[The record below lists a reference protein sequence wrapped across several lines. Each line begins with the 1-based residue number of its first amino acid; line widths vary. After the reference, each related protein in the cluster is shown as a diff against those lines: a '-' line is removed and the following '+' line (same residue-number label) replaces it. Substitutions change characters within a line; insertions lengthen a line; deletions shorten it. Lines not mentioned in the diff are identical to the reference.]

1 MKRSLLSLLLT
12 MVSFFACIPAACANS
27 WGLKGK
33 LLEAVSAVDTW
44 NDYTSC
50 SDQAGNAAVMSGRYH
65 NTLMLAEDGELHTYP
80 TAVYQPNAKRDREL
94 ILNGSEVDF
103 VLNYGD
109 EEWYSFYQAGDGW
122 YLTGA
127 RNGNALLTET
137 ERGYRMTDSDG
148 SAMLPYRI
156 SLRDFNIK
164 LFPLTAEA
172 VRHLNRMHAALASGD
187 SILGWWD
194 DGEEIGRKYSG
205 IGKGTTP
212 VYSAPYGQ
220 SAWRAANGKAA
231 VGLSGDL
238 WVLRYMTNADGERY
252 ACIRYEVSE
261 RTQRIGY
268 IPAELL
274 GEAASGEPS
283 EDWIHVPVYA
293 VNQTDLTD
301 DPLCSQYPQLSI
313 PAGTQLDCL
322 GLFGRDYAYVAAE
335 VKDGAIVDGGAIVW
349 GFVPLRDLALDADTH
364 ASIRWDVMEKLEG
377 SWIFDAGGNQA
388 EDILILHADGTYTG
402 QYLSADDEPYADTH
416 GSWMVTEYNPFR
428 NLYWNDPPYE
438 ITLVSAD
445 GLVNVKGLSINDEN
459 GFSLTNVEGG
469 GGYRRMED
477 SLQP

>member
-164 LFPLTAEA
+164 LFSLTAEA

-212 VYSAPYGQ
+212 VYSAPYGAIRMARRQWQ
-220 SAWRAANGKAA
+220 SRRGA
-231 VGLSGDL
+231 
-238 WVLRYMTNADGERY
+238 
-252 ACIRYEVSE
+252 
-261 RTQRIGY
+261 
-268 IPAELL
+268 
-274 GEAASGEPS
+274 
-283 EDWIHVPVYA
+283 
-293 VNQTDLTD
+293 
-301 DPLCSQYPQLSI
+301 
-313 PAGTQLDCL
+313 
-322 GLFGRDYAYVAAE
+322 FGRSVGAALC
-335 VKDGAIVDGGAIVW
+335 DQRGRRA
-349 GFVPLRDLALDADTH
+349 LR
-364 ASIRWDVMEKLEG
+364 
-377 SWIFDAGGNQA
+377 
-388 EDILILHADGTYTG
+388 
-402 QYLSADDEPYADTH
+402 
-416 GSWMVTEYNPFR
+416 
-428 NLYWNDPPYE
+428 LY
-438 ITLVSAD
+438 
-445 GLVNVKGLSINDEN
+445 
-459 GFSLTNVEGG
+459 SL
-469 GGYRRMED
+469 
-477 SLQP
+477 